1 MIVANSNYWPI
12 KLFMQ
17 KLKDIL
23 KAYPFYLLPHHL
35 ISRGVYKLTRIES
48 GALPAIIRKFSKVFN
63 INLNEAKV
71 QDLTQFKT
79 FNEFFTREL
88 KEGLRPI
95 DNTENSLCCPVDGT
109 VSQAMNIKSGEIF
122 QAKGQSYTALELLGG
137 DKQLSDPFNNGMF
150 TTIYLSPSDYH
161 RIHMPCTATLTHQ
174 IHVPGRLFSVAPFT
188 VNTVP
193 RLFARNERVVSL
205 FDTEYGRM
213 AMVLVGAINVA
224 AIETVWDGLV
234 TPPQNKSITTKTYD
248 DQNIV
253 LEKGEEMGRFNMGST
268 IVLLMESNAFN
279 WVVNTTTG
287 TKVKLGE
294 GLMKK

>member
-1 MIVANSNYWPI
+1 
-12 KLFMQ
+12 MQ
-17 KLKDIL
+17 KFKEII

-35 ISRGVYKLTRIES
+35 ISRLIYKLTRIES
-48 GALPAIIRKFSKVFN
+48 AHLPTIIRKFSKIFN

-71 QDLTQFKT
+71 QDLSEFKT
-79 FNEFFTREL
+79 FNAFFTREL

-95 DNTENSLCCPVDGT
+95 DQTKQSLCCPVDGT
-109 VSQAMNIKSGEIF
+109 ISQALPINEGEIF

-137 DKQLSDPFNNGMF
+137 DKALSDPFANGMF

-161 RIHMPCTATLTHQ
+161 RIHMPCTGKLTHQ

-234 TPPQNKSITTKTYD
+234 TPPQSQSINTKTYH
-248 DQNIV
+248 DQDIQLN
-253 LEKGEEMGRFNMGST
+253 KGEEMGRFNMGST
-268 IVLLMESNAFN
+268 IVLLMESADFE
-279 WVVNTTTG
+279 WQIDSTTG
-287 TKVKLGE
+287 TKVQLGQ
-294 GLMKK
+294 GLMKSIK